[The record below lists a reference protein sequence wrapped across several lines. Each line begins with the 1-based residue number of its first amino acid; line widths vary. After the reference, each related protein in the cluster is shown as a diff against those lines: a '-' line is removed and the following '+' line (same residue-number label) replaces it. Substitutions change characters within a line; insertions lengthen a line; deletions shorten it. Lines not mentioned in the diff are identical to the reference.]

1 MKDEYLYLQ
10 ARSEVDSSRRIPAIW
25 AKAMSVTNNDEIV
38 SRYAYIALRM
48 EQLVEQEQ
56 TRKTS
61 TAQPASSAKEEHPL
75 ADLDGTMH
83 TSMPAAAPASAPTT
97 APTTASAAV
106 QQDQSYQAR
115 EPAPRQPQQT
125 HQVQE
130 SEPRRQQQTHQA
142 SESQA
147 RQQTKTSDELVH
159 SDDPT
164 LMALPEFSRISGMT
178 EAQSVARLQN
188 EQHALV
194 ATNGAH
200 FVKRD
205 AVTPVMQSRTF
216 ASGELVERANK
227 GGKGWLKTFGFL
239 QIVVILA
246 LVGLVLFFP
255 SLVTNAIEWI
265 KSTIPALSGLTG

>member
-1 MKDEYLYLQ
+1 
-10 ARSEVDSSRRIPAIW
+10 
-25 AKAMSVTNNDEIV
+25 
-38 SRYAYIALRM
+38 
-48 EQLVEQEQ
+48 
-56 TRKTS
+56 
-61 TAQPASSAKEEHPL
+61 
-75 ADLDGTMH
+75 
-83 TSMPAAAPASAPTT
+83 
-97 APTTASAAV
+97 
-106 QQDQSYQAR
+106 
-115 EPAPRQPQQT
+115 
-125 HQVQE
+125 
-130 SEPRRQQQTHQA
+130 
-142 SESQA
+142 
-147 RQQTKTSDELVH
+147 
-159 SDDPT
+159 
-164 LMALPEFSRISGMT
+164 MALPEFSRISGMT

>member
-56 TRKTS
+56 ARKTS

-83 TSMPAAAPASAPTT
+83 TSMPAA

-147 RQQTKTSDELVH
+147 RQQTKTSDVLVH